1 MEPTAQPASRAVTP
15 SAGLGSGA
23 VAAGWLGLL
32 PFALALAC
40 VALGPTPD
48 WRHFGLE
55 LALVWGAVILSFV
68 AAVHWGLAL
77 AGFWRW
83 EISTVIGAVLPSV
96 WAAAALLLGG
106 SRGLALLLAGFGL
119 FWLYESRRVGDGLP
133 PDYLALRRQLSIVV
147 CALLALTVLASEP
160 VH

>member
-1 MEPTAQPASRAVTP
+1 MEPTTQPASRAAAP
-15 SAGLGSGA
+15 SVGLGPGA
-23 VAAGWLGLL
+23 VGWLGLL

-48 WRHFGLE
+48 WRHFGME

-83 EISTVIGAVLPSV
+83 EITTVMGSVLPSV

-106 SRGLALLLAGFGL
+106 SRGLALLLAGFGS
-119 FWLYESRRVGDGLP
+119 FWLYENRRLGDGLP
-133 PDYLALRRQLSIVV
+133 PDYRALRRQLSIVV
-147 CALLALTVLASEP
+147 CALLAITVLASEP
-160 VH
+160 LR

>member
-15 SAGLGSGA
+15 SAGLGPGA

-55 LALVWGAVILSFV
+55 LALVWGAVIL
-68 AAVHWGLAL
+68 
-77 AGFWRW
+77 
-83 EISTVIGAVLPSV
+83 
-96 WAAAALLLGG
+96 
-106 SRGLALLLAGFGL
+106 
-119 FWLYESRRVGDGLP
+119 
-133 PDYLALRRQLSIVV
+133 
-147 CALLALTVLASEP
+147 
-160 VH
+160 

>member
-1 MEPTAQPASRAVTP
+1 MEPTTQPASRAAAP
-15 SAGLGSGA
+15 S

-48 WRHFGLE
+48 WRHFGMA

-83 EISTVIGAVLPSV
+83 EITTVMGSVLPSV

-106 SRGLALLLAGFGL
+106 SRGLALLLAGFGS
-119 FWLYESRRVGDGLP
+119 FWLYENRRLGDGLP
-133 PDYLALRRQLSIVV
+133 PDYRALRRQLSIVV
-147 CALLALTVLASEP
+147 CALLAITVLASEP
-160 VH
+160 LR

>member
-1 MEPTAQPASRAVTP
+1 MEPTIQPSSRGAAN
-15 SAGLGSGA
+15 SAGLGPGA

-40 VALGPTPD
+40 VSLAPTPD
-48 WRHFGLE
+48 WRNFGME

-83 EISTVIGAVLPSV
+83 DIATVSGSVLPSV

-106 SRGLALLLAGFGL
+106 SRGLALLLAGFGS
-119 FWLYESRRVGDGLP
+119 FWLYESRRLGDGLP
-133 PDYLALRRQLSIVV
+133 PDYLALRRQLSIAV

-160 VH
+160 VR